1 MRRSVAVRPQRS
13 RSGPLFV
20 IFGSFLRGFVEVS
33 DFSGVTKAAPLLSAE
48 DKVLNKGPAIS

>member
-1 MRRSVAVRPQRS
+1 
-13 RSGPLFV
+13 
-20 IFGSFLRGFVEVS
+20 VEVS